1 MENINKNSFLFE
13 DITTLKGVGK
23 RLEKYLKNKK
33 IEKVKDILFDLPYEI
48 VDRSKITSLENL
60 EIGKISTIQVIVEKY
75 NFPRIRS
82 LPNKVICS
90 ENDRKIDLIF
100 FNSKEGYIKKV
111 LPIKKKV
118 IVSGKI
124 NYYKKNYQIIN
135 PTYIKELNSKKEI
148 TKVFPKYSLTEGLN
162 EKIYRN
168 IIYRVL
174 QNLDASDEWYSDN
187 FLKEN
192 SFSKLQKVLVNLHNP
207 STKKDL
213 NSNDYRRLVYDEIF
227 SNLIYL
233 FTSRKIVRTKK
244 KIKYLNKNK
253 FSQIVLDNFGHN
265 LTKGQSKILNEIN
278 NDINSEQRMFRLLQG
293 DVGSGKTILALI
305 TAANIIEIN
314 YQVAIMA
321 PTEILAQ
328 QHYKLAIKLF
338 KNSNINIELFT
349 GKTDFNK
356 KKDILSDLQKGKIN
370 LLIGT
375 HALFQNK
382 IKFFN
387 LGFIIIDEQ
396 HKFGVNQRIKLAK
409 KGGKNCDLLLISATP
424 IPRTM
429 MLSFFG
435 DMDISRLNEKPKYRK
450 NIITLIKPEKKLD
463 EILPLLK
470 KEISLER
477 QIFWV
482 CPLIDISSN
491 LNYTSAKNKFEQ
503 VKKLF
508 PNQVGLIHGGIDKK
522 IKNRVLQDFLTKKIK
537 ILVSTTVIEV
547 GIDFPSANTII
558 IENSNKFGLSQLH
571 QLRGRVG
578 RGNTESICILL
589 YKNNLSK
596 IARERLKILRST
608 NDGFVIA
615 EKDLQL
621 RGFGD
626 ILGFQQSGIKNFK
639 FADPLHHKDLFLLAE
654 KEVKKLEK
662 FNFKKFENLLKLHD
676 KADIISEIGS

>member
-1 MENINKNSFLFE
+1 MQNINKNSFLFE
-13 DITTLKGVGK
+13 DIATLKGVGK

-33 IEKVKDILFDLPYEI
+33 IEKVKDLLFDLPYEI

-75 NFPRIRS
+75 NFPRIRN
-82 LPNKVICS
+82 LPNKVVCS
-90 ENDRKIDLIF
+90 ENEHKINLIF
-100 FNSKEGYIKKV
+100 FNSKEGYIRKV
-111 LPIKKKV
+111 LPIKKEV
-118 IVSGKI
+118 VVSGKI
-124 NYYKKNYQIIN
+124 NYFKKNYQITN

-148 TKVFPKYSLTEGLN
+148 TKVFPKYYLTEGLN

-174 QNLDASDEWYSDN
+174 QDLDSSDEWYSDN

-192 SFSKLQKVLVNLHNP
+192 NFSKLQKVLQNLHNP
-207 STKKDL
+207 STEKDL

-233 FTSRKIVRTKK
+233 FTSRKIIRIKK
-244 KIKYLNKNK
+244 NLKYLSKNK
-253 FSQIVLDNFGHN
+253 ISKIVLNNFGHN
-265 LTKGQSKILNEIN
+265 LTKGQTKVLKEIN
-278 NDINSEQRMFRLLQG
+278 DDIISEQRMFRLLQG

-305 TAANIIEIN
+305 TAANIIESN
-314 YQVAIMA
+314 YQVAFMA

-338 KNSNINIELFT
+338 KNSNVNIQLFT
-349 GKTDFNK
+349 GKTNFNK
-356 KKDILSDLQKGKIN
+356 KKEILFDLQKGKIN
-370 LLIGT
+370 LLFGT

-382 IKFFN
+382 IKFLN

-477 QIFWV
+477 QIFWI
-482 CPLIDISSN
+482 CPLIDVSSN
-491 LNYTSAKNKFEQ
+491 LNYTSAKKKFEQ
-503 VKKLF
+503 VNELF
-508 PNQVGLIHGGIDKK
+508 PNQVGLIHSGVDKK
-522 IKNRVLQDFLTKKIK
+522 IKEKVLQDFLTKKIK

-547 GIDFPSANTII
+547 GIDFPSANIII
-558 IENSNKFGLSQLH
+558 IEDSNKFGLSQLH

-596 IARERLKILRST
+596 NARERLKILRST
-608 NDGFVIA
+608 NDGFIIA

-662 FNFKKFENLLKLHD
+662 LNLKRFENLLKLYD
-676 KADIISEIGS
+676 KADIIGEIGS

>member
-1 MENINKNSFLFE
+1 MKNINKNSFLFE

-33 IEKVKDILFDLPYEI
+33 IEKVKDILFDLPYGI
-48 VDRSKITSLENL
+48 VDRSKITSLQNL
-60 EIGKISTIQVIVEKY
+60 EIGKISSIQVIVEKY
-75 NFPRIRS
+75 NFPRIRN

-90 ENDRKIDLIF
+90 ESDRKINLIF

-111 LPIKKKV
+111 LPIKKEV

-124 NYYKKNYQIIN
+124 NYYKKNYQITN

-174 QNLDASDEWYSDN
+174 QNFDASDEWYSDN

-192 SFSKLQKVLVNLHNP
+192 NFSKLQKVLLNLHNP

-213 NSNDYRRLVYDEIF
+213 NSNDYRRLVFDEIF
-227 SNLIYL
+227 SNLICL
-233 FTSRKIVRTKK
+233 STSRKIVKTKK

-253 FSQIVLDNFGHN
+253 ISKIVLDNFGHN
-265 LTKGQSKILNEIN
+265 LTKGQSEILMEIN
-278 NDINSEQRMFRLLQG
+278 KDISSEQRMFRLLQG

-314 YQVAIMA
+314 YQVAFMA

-356 KKDILSDLQKGKIN
+356 KKHILSDLQNGKIN
-370 LLIGT
+370 LLFGT

-382 IKFFN
+382 IKFLN
-387 LGFIIIDEQ
+387 LGFVIIDEQ

-450 NIITLIKPEKKLD
+450 KIITLIKPEKKLD

-491 LNYTSAKNKFEQ
+491 LNYTSAKKKFEQ
-503 VKKLF
+503 VNKLF
-508 PNQVGLIHGGIDKK
+508 PNQVGLIHGGIKKNIKDK
-522 IKNRVLQDFLTKKIK
+522 VLQDFLTKKIK

-558 IENSNKFGLSQLH
+558 IEDSNKFGLSQLH

-596 IARERLKILRST
+596 NARERLKILRST

>member
-1 MENINKNSFLFE
+1 MKNINKNSFLFE

-48 VDRSKITSLENL
+48 VDRSKITSLQNL
-60 EIGKISTIQVIVEKY
+60 EIGKISSIQVIVEKY
-75 NFPRIRS
+75 NFPRIRN

-90 ENDRKIDLIF
+90 ESDRKINLVF
-100 FNSKEGYIKKV
+100 FNSKEGYIKKI
-111 LPIKKKV
+111 LPIKKEV
-118 IVSGKI
+118 VVSGKV
-124 NYYKKNYQIIN
+124 NYYKKNYQITN

-168 IIYRVL
+168 IVYRVL
-174 QNLDASDEWYSDN
+174 QDFDASDEWYSDN

-192 SFSKLQKVLVNLHNP
+192 NFRKLQKVLLNLHNP

-233 FTSRKIVRTKK
+233 STSRKIVRTKK
-244 KIKYLNKNK
+244 KVKYLNKNK
-253 FSQIVLDNFGHN
+253 ISKIVLDNFGHN
-265 LTKGQSKILNEIN
+265 LTKGQSEILMEIN
-278 NDINSEQRMFRLLQG
+278 KDISSEQRMFRLLQG

-314 YQVAIMA
+314 YQVAFMA

-356 KKDILSDLQKGKIN
+356 KKHILTDLQNGKIN
-370 LLIGT
+370 LLFGT

-382 IKFFN
+382 IKFLN
-387 LGFIIIDEQ
+387 LGFVIIDEQ

-450 NIITLIKPEKKLD
+450 KIITLIKPEKKLD

-491 LNYTSAKNKFEQ
+491 LNYTSAKKKFEQ
-503 VKKLF
+503 VNKLF
-508 PNQVGLIHGGIDKK
+508 PNQVGLIHGGINKN
-522 IKNRVLQDFLTKKIK
+522 IKNKVLQDFLTKKIK

-558 IENSNKFGLSQLH
+558 IEDSNKFGLSQLH

-578 RGNTESICILL
+578 RGSTESICILL

-596 IARERLKILRST
+596 NARERLKILRST

>member
-1 MENINKNSFLFE
+1 MENINKNSFLFK

-48 VDRSKITSLENL
+48 IDRSKITSLENL
-60 EIGKISTIQVIVEKY
+60 EIGKVSTIKVVVDKY
-75 NFPRIRS
+75 SFPRIRN

-90 ENDRKIDLIF
+90 ENGRKISLVF
-100 FNSKEGYIKKV
+100 FNSKEGYIRKV
-111 LPIKKKV
+111 LPIKKEV
-118 IVSGKI
+118 VVSGKI
-124 NYYKKNYQIIN
+124 NHYKSNYQIIN
-135 PTYIKELNSKKEI
+135 PTYIKELSSMKEI

-168 IIYRVL
+168 IIYKVL
-174 QNLDASDEWYSDN
+174 QDLDASDEWYSDN

-192 SFSKLQKVLVNLHNP
+192 NFSKLQKVLLNLHNP

-233 FTSRKIVRTKK
+233 STSRKIVRTKK

-253 FSQIVLDNFGHN
+253 ISKIVLNNFGHN
-265 LTKGQSKILNEIN
+265 LTKGQSEILNEIN
-278 NDINSEQRMFRLLQG
+278 RDIISEKRMFRLLQG

-305 TAANIIEIN
+305 TAANIIEVN
-314 YQVAIMA
+314 YQVAFMA

-349 GKTDFNK
+349 GKTDLNK
-356 KKDILSDLQKGKIN
+356 KKDILSDLQNGKIN
-370 LLIGT
+370 LLFGT

-382 IKFFN
+382 IKFLN
-387 LGFIIIDEQ
+387 LGFVIIDEQ

-450 NIITLIKPEKKLD
+450 NIITLVKPEKKLD

-491 LNYTSAKNKFEQ
+491 LNYTSAKKKFEQ
-503 VKKLF
+503 VNKLF
-508 PNQVGLIHGGIDKK
+508 PNKVGLIHGGINKN
-522 IKNRVLQDFLTKKIK
+522 IKNKVLQDFLTKKIK

-558 IENSNKFGLSQLH
+558 IEDSNKFGLSQLH

-578 RGNTESICILL
+578 RGNIESICILL

-596 IARERLKILRST
+596 NARERLKILRST
-608 NDGFVIA
+608 NDGFVVA

-654 KEVKKLEK
+654 KEVKKLDK
-662 FNFKKFENLLKLHD
+662 LNFKKFENLLKLYD
-676 KADIISEIGS
+676 KADIISEIGN

>member
-33 IEKVKDILFDLPYEI
+33 IEKVKDILFDLPYEV

-60 EIGKISTIQVIVEKY
+60 EIGKISTVQVIVEKY
-75 NFPRIRS
+75 NFPRIRN

-90 ENDRKIDLIF
+90 ENDRKINLIF
-100 FNSKEGYIKKV
+100 FNSKEGYIRKV

-124 NYYKKNYQIIN
+124 NYYKKNYQITN
-135 PTYIKELNSKKEI
+135 PTYIKELNSNKKI
-148 TKVFPKYSLTEGLN
+148 TKIFPKYSLTEGLN

-168 IIYRVL
+168 IIHKVL
-174 QNLDASDEWYSDN
+174 QSFDEGDEWYSDN

-192 SFSKLQKVLVNLHNP
+192 SFNKLQKVLINLHNP

-253 FSQIVLDNFGHN
+253 ISQTILDNFGHK
-265 LTKGQSKILNEIN
+265 LTKGQSKALNEIN

-314 YQVAIMA
+314 YQVAFMA

-338 KNSNINIELFT
+338 KNCNINIELLT

-356 KKDILSDLQKGKIN
+356 KKDILFDLQKGKIN
-370 LLIGT
+370 LLFGT
-375 HALFQNK
+375 HTLFQNQ

-450 NIITLIKPEKKLD
+450 NIITLIKPEKKVD

-470 KEISLER
+470 KEISLKR

-482 CPLIDISSN
+482 CPLIDVSSN
-491 LNYTSAKNKFEQ
+491 LNYTSAKKKFEQ
-503 VKKLF
+503 VNKLF

-522 IKNRVLQDFLTKKIK
+522 IKNRVLHDFLTKKIN

-558 IENSNKFGLSQLH
+558 IEDSNKFGLSQLH

-596 IARERLKILRST
+596 NARERLKILRST

-662 FNFKKFENLLKLHD
+662 LNFKKFENLLKLHD
-676 KADIISEIGS
+676 KADIINELGN

>member
-1 MENINKNSFLFE
+1 MQNINKNSFLFE

-33 IEKVKDILFDLPYEI
+33 IEKVKDILFDLPYEV
-48 VDRSKITSLENL
+48 VDRTKITSLENL
-60 EIGKISTIQVIVEKY
+60 EIGKISTVQVVVEKY
-75 NFPRIRS
+75 NFPRIRN

-90 ENDRKIDLIF
+90 ENGRKINLIF
-100 FNSKEGYIKKV
+100 FNSKEGYIRKV
-111 LPIKKKV
+111 LPIKKEV
-118 IVSGKI
+118 VVSGKI
-124 NYYKKNYQIIN
+124 NFYKKNYQITN

-148 TKVFPKYSLTEGLN
+148 TKIFPKYSLTEGLN

-174 QNLDASDEWYSDN
+174 QDLDASDEWYSDN

-192 SFSKLQKVLVNLHNP
+192 SFSKLQKVLLNLHNP

-213 NSNDYRRLVYDEIF
+213 NSNDYRRIVYDEIF

-253 FSQIVLDNFGHN
+253 ISKIVLDNFGHN
-265 LTKGQSKILNEIN
+265 LTKGQSKILKEIN

-314 YQVAIMA
+314 YQVAFMA
-321 PTEILAQ
+321 PTEILAL

-349 GKTDFNK
+349 GKTDLNK
-356 KKDILSDLQKGKIN
+356 KKNILSGLQKGKIN
-370 LLIGT
+370 LLFGT

-382 IKFFN
+382 IKFLN

-450 NIITLIKPEKKLD
+450 NIITLIKPENKLD
-463 EILPLLK
+463 EILKLLR

-482 CPLIDISSN
+482 CPLIEVSSN
-491 LNYTSAKNKFEQ
+491 LNYTSAKKKFEQ
-503 VKKLF
+503 INKLF

-522 IKNRVLQDFLTKKIK
+522 SKNKVLQDFLTKKVK

-558 IENSNKFGLSQLH
+558 IEDSNKFGLSQLH

-596 IARERLKILRST
+596 NARERLKILRST

-615 EKDLQL
+615 EKDMQL

-639 FADPLHHKDLFLLAE
+639 FADPFHHKDLFLLAE
-654 KEVKKLEK
+654 NEVKKLEK
-662 FNFKKFENLLKLHD
+662 LNFKKFENLLKLHD

>member
-1 MENINKNSFLFE
+1 MKNINKNSFLFE
-13 DITTLKGVGK
+13 DITALKGVGK

-48 VDRSKITSLENL
+48 VDRSKITSLQNL
-60 EIGKISTIQVIVEKY
+60 EIGKISSIQVIVEKY
-75 NFPRIRS
+75 NFPRIRN

-90 ENDRKIDLIF
+90 ESDRKINLIF

-111 LPIKKKV
+111 LPIKKEV

-124 NYYKKNYQIIN
+124 NYYKKNYQITN

-162 EKIYRN
+162 EKVYRN

-174 QNLDASDEWYSDN
+174 QDFDASDEWYSDN

-192 SFSKLQKVLVNLHNP
+192 NFSKLQKVLLNLHNP

-233 FTSRKIVRTKK
+233 STSRKIVRTKK

-253 FSQIVLDNFGHN
+253 ISKIVLDNFGHN
-265 LTKGQSKILNEIN
+265 LTKGQSEILMEIN
-278 NDINSEQRMFRLLQG
+278 KDIGSELRMFRLLQG

-314 YQVAIMA
+314 YQVAFMA

-356 KKDILSDLQKGKIN
+356 KKHILSDLQNGKIN
-370 LLIGT
+370 LLFGT

-382 IKFFN
+382 IKFLN
-387 LGFIIIDEQ
+387 LGFVIIDEQ

-450 NIITLIKPEKKLD
+450 NIITLIKPEKKVD

-470 KEISLER
+470 KEISLKR

-482 CPLIDISSN
+482 CPLIDVSSN
-491 LNYTSAKNKFEQ
+491 LNYTSAKKKFEQ
-503 VKKLF
+503 VNKLF

-522 IKNRVLQDFLTKKIK
+522 IKNRVLHDFLTKKIN

-558 IENSNKFGLSQLH
+558 IEDSNKFGLSQLH

-596 IARERLKILRST
+596 NARERLKILRST

-662 FNFKKFENLLKLHD
+662 LNFKKFENLLKLHD
-676 KADIISEIGS
+676 KADIINELGN

>member
-1 MENINKNSFLFE
+1 MKNINKNSFLFE

-48 VDRSKITSLENL
+48 VDRTKITSLQNL
-60 EIGKISTIQVIVEKY
+60 EIGKISSIQVIVEKY
-75 NFPRIRS
+75 NFPRIRN
-82 LPNKVICS
+82 LPSKVICS
-90 ENDRKIDLIF
+90 ERDRKINLIF

-111 LPIKKKV
+111 LPIKKEV

-124 NYYKKNYQIIN
+124 NYYKKNYQITN

-174 QNLDASDEWYSDN
+174 QDFDASDEWYSDN

-192 SFSKLQKVLVNLHNP
+192 NFSKLQKVLLNLHNP

-233 FTSRKIVRTKK
+233 STSRKIVRTKK

-253 FSQIVLDNFGHN
+253 ISKIVLDNFGHN
-265 LTKGQSKILNEIN
+265 LTKGQSEILMEIN
-278 NDINSEQRMFRLLQG
+278 KDISSEQRMFRLLQG

-314 YQVAIMA
+314 YQVAFMA

-338 KNSNINIELFT
+338 KNSKINIELFT

-356 KKDILSDLQKGKIN
+356 KKHILSDLQNGKIN
-370 LLIGT
+370 LLFGT

-382 IKFFN
+382 IKFLN
-387 LGFIIIDEQ
+387 LGFVIIDEQ

-450 NIITLIKPEKKLD
+450 NIITLIKPEKKID

-491 LNYTSAKNKFEQ
+491 LNYTSAKKKFEQ
-503 VKKLF
+503 MNKLF
-508 PNQVGLIHGGIDKK
+508 PN
-522 IKNRVLQDFLTKKIK
+522 
-537 ILVSTTVIEV
+537 
-547 GIDFPSANTII
+547 
-558 IENSNKFGLSQLH
+558 NKF
-571 QLRGRVG
+571 
-578 RGNTESICILL
+578 I
-589 YKNNLSK
+589 
-596 IARERLKILRST
+596 
-608 NDGFVIA
+608 FP
-615 EKDLQL
+615 
-621 RGFGD
+621 F
-626 ILGFQQSGIKNFK
+626 
-639 FADPLHHKDLFLLAE
+639 
-654 KEVKKLEK
+654 
-662 FNFKKFENLLKLHD
+662 
-676 KADIISEIGS
+676 

>member
-1 MENINKNSFLFE
+1 MKNINKNSFLFE

-48 VDRSKITSLENL
+48 VDRSKITSLQNL
-60 EIGKISTIQVIVEKY
+60 EIGKISSIQVIVEKY
-75 NFPRIRS
+75 NFPRIRN

-90 ENDRKIDLIF
+90 ESDRKINLIF

-111 LPIKKKV
+111 LPIKKEV

-124 NYYKKNYQIIN
+124 NYYKKNYQITN

-174 QNLDASDEWYSDN
+174 QDLDSSDEWYSDN

-192 SFSKLQKVLVNLHNP
+192 NFSKLQKVLLNLHNP

-233 FTSRKIVRTKK
+233 STSRKIVRSKK

-253 FSQIVLDNFGHN
+253 ISKIVLDNFGHN
-265 LTKGQSKILNEIN
+265 LTKGQSEILMEIN
-278 NDINSEQRMFRLLQG
+278 KDISSEQRMFRLLQG

-314 YQVAIMA
+314 YQVAFMA

-349 GKTDFNK
+349 GKTDSNRK
-356 KKDILSDLQKGKIN
+356 KHILSDLKNGKIN
-370 LLIGT
+370 LLFGT

-382 IKFFN
+382 IKFLN
-387 LGFIIIDEQ
+387 LGFVIIDEQ

-450 NIITLIKPEKKLD
+450 KIITLIKPEKKLD

-491 LNYTSAKNKFEQ
+491 LNYTSAKKKFEQ
-503 VKKLF
+503 VNKLF
-508 PNQVGLIHGGIDKK
+508 PNQVGLIHGGINKN
-522 IKNRVLQDFLTKKIK
+522 IKNKVLQDFLTKKIK

-558 IENSNKFGLSQLH
+558 IEDSNKFGLSQLH

-596 IARERLKILRST
+596 NARERLKILRST

-654 KEVKKLEK
+654 KEVKKIEK

>member
-1 MENINKNSFLFE
+1 MKNINKNSFLFE

-48 VDRSKITSLENL
+48 VDRSKITSLQNL
-60 EIGKISTIQVIVEKY
+60 EIGKISSIQVIVEKY
-75 NFPRIRS
+75 NFPRIRN

-90 ENDRKIDLIF
+90 ESDRKINLIF

-111 LPIKKKV
+111 LPIKKEV

-124 NYYKKNYQIIN
+124 NYYKKNYQITN

-174 QNLDASDEWYSDN
+174 QDLDASDEWYSDN

-192 SFSKLQKVLVNLHNP
+192 NFSKLQKVLLNLHNP

-233 FTSRKIVRTKK
+233 STSRKIVRSKK

-253 FSQIVLDNFGHN
+253 ISKIVLDNFGHN
-265 LTKGQSKILNEIN
+265 LTKGQSEILMEIN
-278 NDINSEQRMFRLLQG
+278 KDISSEQRMFRLLQG

-314 YQVAIMA
+314 YQVAFMA

-356 KKDILSDLQKGKIN
+356 KKHILSDLQNGKIN
-370 LLIGT
+370 LLFGT

-382 IKFFN
+382 IKFLN
-387 LGFIIIDEQ
+387 LGFVIIDEQ

-450 NIITLIKPEKKLD
+450 KIITLIKPEKKLD

-491 LNYTSAKNKFEQ
+491 LNYTSAKKKFEQ
-503 VKKLF
+503 VNKLF
-508 PNQVGLIHGGIDKK
+508 PNQVGLIHGGINKN
-522 IKNRVLQDFLTKKIK
+522 IKNKVLQDFLTKKIK

-558 IENSNKFGLSQLH
+558 IEDSNKFGLSQLH

-596 IARERLKILRST
+596 NARERLKILRST

>member
-1 MENINKNSFLFE
+1 MENINKNSFLFK
-13 DITTLKGVGK
+13 DVATLKGVGK
-23 RLEKYLKNKK
+23 RLEKYLKSKK
-33 IEKVKDILFDLPYEI
+33 IEKVKDILFDLPYGI
-48 VDRSKITSLENL
+48 VDRSKITNLENL
-60 EIGKISTIQVIVEKY
+60 EIGKVSTIQVVVEKY
-75 NFPRIRS
+75 NFPRTRN

-90 ENDRKIDLIF
+90 ENDRKISLVF
-100 FNSKEGYIKKV
+100 FNSKEGYIRKV
-111 LPIKKKV
+111 LPIKKEV
-118 IVSGKI
+118 VVSGKI
-124 NYYKKNYQIIN
+124 NYYKKNYQITN
-135 PTYIKELNSKKEI
+135 PTYIKELNSKREI

-174 QNLDASDEWYSDN
+174 QDFDASDEWYSDN

-192 SFSKLQKVLVNLHNP
+192 NFSKLQKVLLNLHNP

-233 FTSRKIVRTKK
+233 STQRKIIRTKK
-244 KIKYLNKNK
+244 KIKYLSKNK
-253 FSQIVLDNFGHN
+253 ISKIVLDNFGHN
-265 LTKGQSKILNEIN
+265 LTKGQSEILMEIN
-278 NDINSEQRMFRLLQG
+278 KDISSEQRMFRLLQG

-314 YQVAIMA
+314 YQVAFMA

-356 KKDILSDLQKGKIN
+356 KKHILSDLQNGKIN
-370 LLIGT
+370 LLFGT

-382 IKFFN
+382 IKFLN
-387 LGFIIIDEQ
+387 LGFVIIDEQ

-450 NIITLIKPEKKLD
+450 KIITLIKPEKKLD

-491 LNYTSAKNKFEQ
+491 LNYTSAKKKFEQ
-503 VKKLF
+503 VNKLF

-522 IKNRVLQDFLTKKIK
+522 IKNKVLQDFLTKKIK

-558 IENSNKFGLSQLH
+558 IEDSNKFGLSQLH

-596 IARERLKILRST
+596 NARERLKILRST

>member
-1 MENINKNSFLFE
+1 MKNINKNSFLFE

-48 VDRSKITSLENL
+48 VDRSKITSLQNL
-60 EIGKISTIQVIVEKY
+60 EIGKISSIQVIVEKY
-75 NFPRIRS
+75 NFPRIRN

-90 ENDRKIDLIF
+90 ENDRKINLIF

-111 LPIKKKV
+111 LPIKKEV

-124 NYYKKNYQIIN
+124 NYYKKNYQITN

-174 QNLDASDEWYSDN
+174 QDFDTSDEWYSDN

-192 SFSKLQKVLVNLHNP
+192 NFSKLQKVLLNLHNP

-233 FTSRKIVRTKK
+233 STSRKIVRTKK

-253 FSQIVLDNFGHN
+253 ISKIVLDNFGHN
-265 LTKGQSKILNEIN
+265 LTKGQSEILMEIN
-278 NDINSEQRMFRLLQG
+278 KDISSEQRMFRLLQG

-314 YQVAIMA
+314 YQVAFMA

-356 KKDILSDLQKGKIN
+356 KKHILSDLQNGKIN
-370 LLIGT
+370 LLFGT

-382 IKFFN
+382 IKFLN
-387 LGFIIIDEQ
+387 LGFVIIDEQ

-450 NIITLIKPEKKLD
+450 KIITLIKPEKKLD

-491 LNYTSAKNKFEQ
+491 LNYTSAKKKFEQ
-503 VKKLF
+503 VNKLF
-508 PNQVGLIHGGIDKK
+508 PNQVGLIHGGINKN
-522 IKNRVLQDFLTKKIK
+522 IKNKVLQDFLTKKIK

-558 IENSNKFGLSQLH
+558 IEDSNKFGLSQLH

-596 IARERLKILRST
+596 NARERLKILRST

>member
-48 VDRSKITSLENL
+48 IDRSKITTLENL
-60 EIGKISTIQVIVEKY
+60 EIGKISTIQVVVEKY
-75 NFPRIRS
+75 NFPRMRN

-90 ENDRKIDLIF
+90 KNDRKINLIF
-100 FNSKEGYIKKV
+100 FNSKEGYIRKV
-111 LPIKKKV
+111 LPIKKEV
-118 IVSGKI
+118 VVSGKI
-124 NYYKKNYQIIN
+124 NYYKSNYQITN
-135 PTYIKELNSKKEI
+135 PTYIKELSSKKEI
-148 TKVFPKYSLTEGLN
+148 TKIFPKYSLTEGLN

-168 IIYRVL
+168 IIYSVL
-174 QNLDASDEWYSDN
+174 QDLDASDEWYSDN

-192 SFSKLQKVLVNLHNP
+192 GFGNLQKVLLNLHNP

-213 NSNDYRRLVYDEIF
+213 NSNDYRRLAYDEIF

-233 FTSRKIVRTKK
+233 FTSRKIIRTKK

-253 FSQIVLDNFGHN
+253 ISKIVLDNFSHN
-265 LTKGQSKILNEIN
+265 LTKGQTKILKEIN
-278 NDINSEQRMFRLLQG
+278 DDIKSEKRMFRLLQG

-305 TAANIIEIN
+305 TAANIIETN
-314 YQVAIMA
+314 YQVAFMA
-321 PTEILAQ
+321 PTEILAH

-338 KNSNINIELFT
+338 QNSNINIQLLT
-349 GKTDFNK
+349 GKTIFNK

-370 LLIGT
+370 LLVGT

-470 KEISLER
+470 KEISLKR
-477 QIFWV
+477 QVFWI
-482 CPLIDISSN
+482 CPLIDVSSN
-491 LNYTSAKNKFEQ
+491 LNYTSAKKKFEQ
-503 VKKLF
+503 VDKLF
-508 PNQVGLIHGGIDKK
+508 PKQVGLIHGGIDKK
-522 IKNRVLQDFLTKKIK
+522 IKDKVLQDFLTKKIK

-547 GIDFPSANTII
+547 GIDFPSANIII
-558 IENSNKFGLSQLH
+558 IEDSNKFGLSQLH

-596 IARERLKILRST
+596 NARERLKILKST

-654 KEVKKLEK
+654 KEVKKLGTL
-662 FNFKKFENLLKLHD
+662 NFKKFENLLKLHD
-676 KADIISEIGS
+676 KADIISKIGS

>member
-1 MENINKNSFLFE
+1 MKNINKNSFLFE

-48 VDRSKITSLENL
+48 VDRSKITSLQNL
-60 EIGKISTIQVIVEKY
+60 EIGKISSIQVIVEKY
-75 NFPRIRS
+75 NFPRIRN

-90 ENDRKIDLIF
+90 ESDRKINLIF

-111 LPIKKKV
+111 LPIKKEV

-124 NYYKKNYQIIN
+124 NYYKKNYQITN

-174 QNLDASDEWYSDN
+174 QNFDASDEWYSDN

-192 SFSKLQKVLVNLHNP
+192 NFSKLQKVLLNLHNP

-233 FTSRKIVRTKK
+233 STSRKIVRTKK

-253 FSQIVLDNFGHN
+253 ISKIVLDNFGHN
-265 LTKGQSKILNEIN
+265 LTKGQSEILMEIN
-278 NDINSEQRMFRLLQG
+278 KDISSEQRMFRLLQG

-314 YQVAIMA
+314 YQVAFMA

-356 KKDILSDLQKGKIN
+356 KKHILSDLQNGKIN
-370 LLIGT
+370 LLFGT

-382 IKFFN
+382 IKFLN
-387 LGFIIIDEQ
+387 LGFVIIDEQ

-450 NIITLIKPEKKLD
+450 KIITLIKPEKKLD

-491 LNYTSAKNKFEQ
+491 LNYTSAKKKFEQ
-503 VKKLF
+503 VNKLF
-508 PNQVGLIHGGIDKK
+508 PNQVGLIHGGINKN
-522 IKNRVLQDFLTKKIK
+522 IKNKVLQDFLTKKIK

-558 IENSNKFGLSQLH
+558 IEDSNKFGLSQLH

-596 IARERLKILRST
+596 NARERLKILRST